1 MKKFMLGL
9 LFIILLSTTL
19 SANAETVV
27 LKSNDY
33 DKPLD
38 SCYKYRDIVV
48 KTNNGIQ
55 FWWTGTEFIKGSNLD
70 SKLKKSDNLV
80 EWSDMNLSYEV
91 RRKIRHQY
99 KTNIKHYGDK
109 YIVYDEVYFNPS
121 FIIDKMERT
130 HGPIIKPIYT
140 FDENFNLVNEFQL
153 DKPLTDFE
161 YVDGVYYAE
170 TQEYTKL
177 GPQEYESKN
186 TIYYSY
192 DAIDWQID
200 NEMSN
205 MPQSNGSNTLVFQG
219 KLTNYITLSD
229 YRFEVKD
236 MFIEK
241 NKSDLIKVV
250 QERPIT
256 CYYKA
261 KGDIYVETQYDNSN
275 TFRISRDG
283 VYSVDVAIPADSDD
297 EHIIICDLWKDKLV
311 LWTNERLIE
320 YDMADI
326 EDVLNEKCPSDTPYI
341 EFNGNILGFDVPPI
355 IEDGSTLV
363 PMRFLFE
370 QMGADVEWDS
380 ETQTA
385 TATIDNTVVTFSIDN
400 INAEV
405 NKTSAT
411 MAMAD
416 SSDFDNVFDL
426 NQAKPTYDEA
436 TGMIKG
442 KGEFG
447 KVVESD
453 VLEYYIDD
461 TVAYDTK
468 LTFKTDTIIPNNG
481 NVTSS
486 FITNASPLY
495 YLCKD
500 RVPISSSLGLAYDAY
515 YSLDTGEEKYSGLFF
530 DTYHS
535 PKVNP
540 YIIPEVVKVGPYA
553 VAQKTTWETNEE
565 FNNQWFN
572 ILANTN
578 YDSYGD
584 ALSENLKKSAK
595 DFENFLG
602 ETNMQGY
609 GVTFKYNIVIH
620 NLSDT
625 ERQFVYHAAINRR
638 YRINCYSNG
647 NLLPINSNAF
657 DSDNHYEDD
666 IYTIQMAP
674 NETANIVIESTELA
688 GASAT
693 CENWFRIQ

>member
-99 KTNIKHYGDK
+99 KTNIKHYGNK

-140 FDENFNLVNEFQL
+140 FDENFNLICEVQL
-153 DKPLTDFE
+153 DNTLTDFE
-161 YVDGVYYAE
+161 YIDGVYYIE

-177 GPQEYESKN
+177 GPQKYESKN
-186 TIYYSY
+186 NIYYSY

-200 NEMSN
+200 NERSS
-205 MPQSNGSNTLVFQG
+205 MPQSNGRNTLVFQG
-219 KLTNYITLSD
+219 ELVNFNASD

-241 NKSDLIKVV
+241 NNSDLIQVV

-341 EFNGNILGFDVPPI
+341 EFNGNILGFDVPPV

-385 TATIDNTVVTFSIDN
+385 TAMLDNKVVTFSIDN

-411 MAMAD
+411 MDVPARLI
-416 SSDFDNVFDL
+416 N
-426 NQAKPTYDEA
+426 
-436 TGMIKG
+436 G
-442 KGEFG
+442 KTM
-447 KVVESD
+447 V
-453 VLEYYIDD
+453 
-461 TVAYDTK
+461 
-468 LTFKTDTIIPNNG
+468 
-481 NVTSS
+481 
-486 FITNASPLY
+486 PL
-495 YLCKD
+495 
-500 RVPISSSLGLAYDAY
+500 R
-515 YSLDTGEEKYSGLFF
+515 F
-530 DTYHS
+530 
-535 PKVNP
+535 
-540 YIIPEVVKVGPYA
+540 
-553 VAQKTTWETNEE
+553 
-565 FNNQWFN
+565 
-572 ILANTN
+572 
-578 YDSYGD
+578 
-584 ALSENLKKSAK
+584 LSEN
-595 DFENFLG
+595 
-602 ETNMQGY
+602 MGY
-609 GVTFKYNIVIH
+609 DVDWDADSRTAIV
-620 NLSDT
+620 
-625 ERQFVYHAAINRR
+625 R
-638 YRINCYSNG
+638 
-647 NLLPINSNAF
+647 
-657 DSDNHYEDD
+657 
-666 IYTIQMAP
+666 
-674 NETANIVIESTELA
+674 
-688 GASAT
+688 
-693 CENWFRIQ
+693 